1 MAIDP
6 RTVAIGGGA
15 SFGYF
20 TSGGLQDDPLDTVIN
35 TGIGAATGAFLKI
48 PEFDLKQMS
57 KVAIGPSISIDEI
70 LNRKTIK
77 QNILENNREDSL
89 KFINRNISDRDK
101 LPEWILK
108 KQKTIENTKA
118 DTRAKLDKI
127 NKYASDE
134 NTKIADR
141 RIKAEEAWNNKLAF
155 TDNKVSAHMQYLDK
169 QVSRL
174 EKLIP
179 TAEANFQ
186 NRQAAH
192 FDRSIRQGFLAYKP
206 NKNIYLWNRDNYSGD
221 NPKFKVNKI
230 IGNSNISPEIDK
242 YLDSLPK
249 DRYNSI
255 RSDSSKLATQRMEA
269 NPKYY
274 REKAEQRVRDRI
286 KEYTERTRELY
297 KDFDLYGLTLN
308 NRVQAEKIDLKD
320 IPSIEQRV
328 IVKDSNGVFVAETTY
343 NSSEYKALRRESK
356 INSKDSSNKDRL
368 KWTKQNLGN
377 NPRKLSFDFQVKLED
392 EWITQKEFLHRQNIL
407 LRDFNYFSEY
417 LDNVTNSWDGF
428 EKAVDRSLK
437 ATYNRMTEGF
447 MHYNIAPEYV
457 RSLGLDSP
465 GTTGNLQ
472 AYLAGQSIY
481 QAQSKHKSLTVQNLQ
496 DQIAQLKDPTFREQ
510 EEARIRQV
518 WAEDQKK
525 IEEIY
530 KPIRDKALNELDHKE
545 RLIKSGRQIS
555 IQELGRKYDETVS
568 AADLKIEQW
577 NSYIDKNDTQFLN
590 IQNYLKSKGIL
601 VPDRES
607 LKEFIETTD
616 KHDLLQDISR
626 IAKGSDILDLRNVKA
641 NNLDS
646 VIALSVDNNERTIS
660 QYLQRSLG
668 HSKELADEKAAM
680 IHKRASG
687 PDVDFVN
694 GTVKFK
700 DKANGKDVTLPLTS
714 YGTAEDGSK
723 IRFHSRGAG
732 TYNTVTPFNPFGKH
746 LIDTQAR
753 FNNNGVVQ
761 HLGEDIAALTKQ
773 YDPEMMLKFL
783 PDNVPISSILD
794 NIRSLFHYDSTES
807 NASQMVIGENF
818 NPSSP
823 MFKNSQGLVNYG
835 FTLNTDDKGVI
846 NPTKPFKK
854 LQTIASGE
862 ETAES
867 SRLMAELNDKLGYQA
882 AHIHD
887 NVSSNALTV
896 AQLKGYTGLAA
907 FSPTERG
914 TSTVGN
920 RGYGLNQLNENTERL
935 RRLIGNERFNREF
948 STSQALT
955 KLDVSNA
962 DLFNKISTGILGDN
976 SIVLADGAG
985 LFNLKEHRDFTIK
998 DGATIK
1004 IPLKEAAIT
1013 HPELKKAL
1021 QADNTS
1027 EYLNKNPITI
1037 GSESL
1042 GKSGDKDI
1050 ALNRMYSSGVIRGA
1064 DITDGN
1070 LLLRV
1075 DAEFDPKQQRH
1086 SKLFSVGTKSLNT
1099 GIEQDNFD
1107 ILTTL
1112 GQKINDGSI
1121 VDTGN
1126 GYKYNGNIL
1135 SLEDIGTA
1143 LRNEIKAQK
1152 SAGTFKSFHMISNA
1166 EDTGMEEVIKSLNQ
1180 GHLKGNTVYDKLAT
1194 QGKSGADAVLTALL
1208 FTEQK
1213 AATDLT
1219 AMLGITLQEKLEK
1232 QYQEAFD
1239 YLSQSGNKHLNS
1251 SDKVIQ
1257 DLKSSGFLSD
1267 DTSLLDNAHLQA
1279 QKRAFQTQFSNI
1291 FGSGQLT
1298 KSRNQDA
1305 HLHAAFEM
1313 VRRSGISESLSKG
1326 EAIAIGSFNKGQ
1338 SIVGVGNPAKISWV
1352 AASQLRAS
1360 GLSKEQLE
1368 MFGTTNKDLLYE
1380 VRSTISENRRATDS
1394 TINQAIFG
1402 KEARFQHMINSAMIA
1417 ENRNEIF
1424 ELEFGHHPNVANN
1437 PYLTYNLTFDDHEVK
1452 SINFS
1457 KITTTRSGKYQ
1468 NEEGL
1473 NLLKTLEKK
1482 KLEVLSA
1489 DILFREATDSESRKA
1504 AKVKLV
1510 ETLDDYLQ
1518 HSRKMYS
1525 GTNSLSKA
1533 VLALESKAS
1542 SIMQVKGIGGYAEK
1556 YAIEQFDPK
1565 TSTTGKRRHL
1575 WFISEEEALYKAKQL
1590 GKTENDIIFEEIVDG
1605 NGNKLL
1611 QPKYKGEDGKLIPL
1625 ASLLT
1630 REPAQGP
1637 LSSDL
1642 IEWIVDPTL
1651 KGEYHRNQA
1660 YVANANSIYKRAM
1673 FGDMD
1678 QDTVQTLLGN
1688 FKNNSDFE
1696 AIDNIKQEARNTF
1709 AEMEGLLKDIA
1720 VKGNKNK
1727 PNKTLLDFKD
1737 EEEYA
1742 LYRAAGG
1749 IKGRT
1754 RKQLSAP
1761 ATGLA
1766 VAYSKALEIEL
1777 GQEGDNV
1784 RFLKGRM
1791 VTHQLIENLIK
1802 SAHLD
1807 TDKFVSAQKH
1817 AVDELTFARRAFI
1830 GKDNSVRYTSEEYEK
1845 ALRQH
1850 LPAFLNMENL
1860 KEGSASKVQASS
1872 ILEDIIQSE
1881 LKHGHSVGNNPFN
1894 PMDLNEHRYKTT
1906 FTDSLTNMLKES
1918 GYIDMDFA
1926 SFSERPRTSSGQV
1939 VTGMSDIVKDIYKN
1953 NKSVL
1958 FGGLGAMAGLAMLG
1972 RSSPSFSDSRENLQE
1987 HSSNQMMST
1996 KTNSANSINDTPMG
2010 INTNNLKSNFITP
2023 KVFNNKGIKVDGD
2036 FLPNAMVD
2044 GYEAYNE
2051 FSSML
2056 DTDNIQEQAYNITN
2070 AAFGNGLRSAR
2081 LQTN

>member
-1 MAIDP
+1 MNKQTAAI
-6 RTVAIGGGA
+6 IGGGL
-15 SFGYF
+15 FGAY
-20 TSGGLQDDPLDTVIN
+20 TSDITENPLS
-35 TGIGAATGAFLKI
+35 GALPTAVGMATGAFLKI
-48 PEFDLKQMS
+48 PEFDLKEMS

-77 QNILENNREDSL
+77 QNILENNRESSL
-89 KFINRNISDRDK
+89 KFINRNISSRDK

-108 KQKTIENTKA
+108 KEKTIENTKA
-118 DTRAKLDKI
+118 YTRAKLDKI

-141 RIKAEEAWNNKLAF
+141 RIKVEEAWNNKLAF
-155 TDNKVSAHMQYLDK
+155 TDNKVSAYMQYLDK

-174 EKLIP
+174 ENLIP

-221 NPKFKVNKI
+221 SPKFKVNKI
-230 IGNSNISPEIDK
+230 IGNSDISPEIDK
-242 YLDSLPK
+242 YLDSLPE

-297 KDFDLYGLTLN
+297 KDFDSYGLTLN

-368 KWTKQNLGN
+368 KWSKQNLGN

-392 EWITQKEFLHRQNIL
+392 EWITQKEFLHRQDIL
-407 LRDFNYFSEY
+407 LRDFNYFSKY
-417 LDNVTNSWDGF
+417 LDDVTNSWDGF

-481 QAQSKHKSLTVQNLQ
+481 QAQSKHQSLTVQNLQ

-590 IQNYLKSKGIL
+590 IQNYLKSKGIA

-626 IAKGSDILDLRNVKA
+626 IAKGSDILDLRNVNA
-641 NNLDS
+641 NKLDS
-646 VIALSVDNNERTIS
+646 VAGLAVHNNPQAIS

-668 HSKELADEKAAM
+668 HTKELADEKAAM

-687 PDVDFVN
+687 PNVDFVN
-694 GTVKFK
+694 GTVSFK
-700 DKANGKDVTLPLTS
+700 DKANGKDITLPLTS
-714 YGTAEDGSK
+714 YGRADDGTSV
-723 IRFHSRGAG
+723 RFHSRGAG
-732 TYNTVTPFNPFGKH
+732 TYNTVTPFNPFGRH
-746 LIDTQAR
+746 LINPDEMYDD
-753 FNNNGVVQ
+753 NGTVR
-761 HLGEDIAALTKQ
+761 HLGKDMKAITAA

-783 PDNVPISSILD
+783 PDNVPISSILGD
-794 NIRSLFHYDSTES
+794 IRSLFHYDSAES
-807 NASQMVIGENF
+807 NSSEIVVGENF
-818 NPSSP
+818 RPNSP
-823 MFKNSQGLVNYG
+823 MFKNSQNTLNYG
-835 FTLNTDDKGVI
+835 LTLNTNNKGVI
-846 NPTKPFKK
+846 DPNNPFKRLK
-854 LQTIASGE
+854 TIASGE
-862 ETAES
+862 EAAES
-867 SRLMAELNDKLGYQA
+867 SRVIAELSANLGAKAGHMY
-882 AHIHD
+882 D
-887 NVSSNALTV
+887 NISNNALTTI
-896 AQLKGYTGLAA
+896 QLDGYTGLAP

-914 TSTVGN
+914 SSSVGN
-920 RGYGLNQLNENTERL
+920 RGYSLSQLNENTQRL
-935 RRLIGNERFNREF
+935 KKLMGDKRFNREF
-948 STSQALT
+948 STSQALN
-955 KLDVSNA
+955 KLDIVNSS
-962 DLFNKISTGILGDN
+962 LFNELSTGLLGDN
-976 SIVLADGAG
+976 SMVLSDGGG
-985 LFNLKEHRDFTIK
+985 LFNLDKARDFAVT

-1004 IPLKEAAIT
+1004 IPLKEVAIT

-1021 QADNTS
+1021 EAENTS
-1027 EYLNKNPITI
+1027 EYLKKNPITI
-1037 GSESL
+1037 GTESL
-1042 GKSGDKDI
+1042 GKVGDKSI
-1050 ALNRMYSSGVIRGA
+1050 ALNPMYSKGTVHSA

-1075 DAEFDPKQQRH
+1075 NAEFDPTDQRS

-1099 GIEQDNFD
+1099 GVEGDSFD
-1107 ILTTL
+1107 LQTILGREINAGRITKDSQSGNYNYKGNTFTMEEL
-1112 GQKINDGSI
+1112 RGALELELDSQK
-1121 VDTGN
+1121 
-1126 GYKYNGNIL
+1126 K
-1135 SLEDIGTA
+1135 
-1143 LRNEIKAQK
+1143 
-1152 SAGTFKSFHMISNA
+1152 AGTFKSVHVLSDA
-1166 EDTGMEEVIKSLNQ
+1166 DETGMGAVISALKQ
-1180 GHLKGNTVYDKLAT
+1180 GDLKGNAVYDRLAS
-1194 QGKSGADAVLTALL
+1194 QGKTGIDAVLTALL

-1213 AATDLT
+1213 ASTDLT
-1219 AMLGITLQEKLEK
+1219 ATLGISLESEVEK
-1232 QYQEAFD
+1232 QYQAAFD
-1239 YLSQSGNKHLNS
+1239 LMRSTGRTSLNS
-1251 SDKVIQ
+1251 SDKIIQ
-1257 DLKSSGFLSD
+1257 DLRSSGFLSNQD
-1267 DTSLLDNAHLQA
+1267 VLLDMAHLQA
-1279 QKRAFQTQFSNI
+1279 ENRAFKTKFENI
-1291 FGSGQLT
+1291 FGSGQLV
-1298 KSRNQDA
+1298 KSNDQNS
-1305 HLHAAFEM
+1305 HLLEAFEM
-1313 VRRSGISESLSKG
+1313 VRRSGISGSLSKG
-1326 EAIAIGSFNKGQ
+1326 EAIAVGSFNKGQ
-1338 SIVGVGNPAKISWV
+1338 SIVGVGNQARLSWV
-1352 AASQLRAS
+1352 AASQLVAS

-1368 MFGTTNKDLLYE
+1368 MFGTSDKNKLYE
-1380 VRSTISENRRATDS
+1380 VRSTLLEHQRAKHS
-1394 TINQAIFG
+1394 TINDAIFG
-1402 KEARFQHMINSAMIA
+1402 KESRFTNILNTTPEA
-1417 ENRNEIF
+1417 ELRNEIF
-1424 ELEFGHHPNVANN
+1424 EAEFGKHPNVANN
-1437 PYLTYNLTFDDHEVK
+1437 PYLTYNLSYDSHEIK
-1452 SINFS
+1452 SLNFS
-1457 KITTTRSGKYQ
+1457 KITTTRSGKYK

-1473 NLLKTLEKK
+1473 DLLKGLEKK
-1482 KLEVLSA
+1482 KISVMSA
-1489 DILFREATDSESRKA
+1489 DILYREATDSGSKEA
-1504 AKVKLV
+1504 AKQRLT
-1510 ETLDDYLQ
+1510 ETLDDYLAY
-1518 HSRKMYS
+1518 SRKMYS
-1525 GTNSLSKA
+1525 GKNSLSKA
-1533 VLALESKAS
+1533 VLSLYSDSS

-1556 YAIEQFDPK
+1556 YAMDQFNADK
-1565 TSTTGKRRHL
+1565 STGKRRHL
-1575 WFISEEEALYKAKQL
+1575 WFISQEEAEHKFKQL
-1590 GKTENDIIFEEIVDG
+1590 GKTKDQIEFKTIDLG
-1605 NGNKLL
+1605 NGKSLM
-1611 QPKYKGEDGKLIPL
+1611 QPMYMGEDGKWIPL
-1625 ASLLT
+1625 SSMLT

-1642 IEWIVDPTL
+1642 IEWIVDPSL
-1651 KGEYHRNQA
+1651 KGNHHRDQA
-1660 YVANANSIYKRAM
+1660 YVANSNPIYKRAM

-1678 QDTVQTLLGN
+1678 QDTVHTLLGD
-1688 FKNNSDFE
+1688 FKSYSDFE
-1696 AIDNIKQEARNTF
+1696 GIDNLKQEARTTF
-1709 AEMEGLLKDIA
+1709 ADMEQLLKDIA
-1720 VKGNKNK
+1720 VKGNKSK
-1727 PNKTLLDFKD
+1727 ADKTLLDFDD
-1737 EEEYA
+1737 EDSYSA
-1742 LYRAAGG
+1742 YRAAGG
-1749 IKGRT
+1749 VKGRT

-1761 ATGLA
+1761 ATSLA
-1766 VAYSKALEIEL
+1766 MAYTKSLEIEL
-1777 GQEGDNV
+1777 GQNGDNA

-1791 VTHQLIENLIK
+1791 VTHQLVENLIK

-1807 TDKFVSAQKH
+1807 TDKFSSAQRH
-1817 AVDELTFARRAFI
+1817 AVDELTFARRSVL
-1830 GKDNSVRYTSEEYEK
+1830 GKEQTRKTITQYEK
-1845 ALRQH
+1845 VMRDH
-1850 LPAFLNMENL
+1850 LPTFLNMQDL
-1860 KEGSASKVQASS
+1860 VKGSASEIQANS
-1872 ILEDIIQSE
+1872 ILEDIIGSE
-1881 LKHGHSVGNNPFN
+1881 LKHVHKVGNNPFN
-1894 PMDLNEHRYKTT
+1894 PTDLDEHRYKTT
-1906 FTDSLTNMLKES
+1906 FSDALANMVKES

-1939 VTGMSDIVKDIYKN
+1939 ITGMSDIVKDIYKN

-2023 KVFNNKGIKVDGD
+2023 KTFNNKGIKVDGD
-2036 FLPNAMVD
+2036 FLPNAMVE
-2044 GYEAYNE
+2044 GYEAYSE

-2056 DTDNIQEQAYNITN
+2056 DSDNIQEQAYNITN